1 MQDGSEAVLLC
12 STTTR
17 DIILNYPIK
26 QVKMIVLQPATHA
39 VPLKHRPDPQVQTLI

>member
-1 MQDGSEAVLLC
+1 MQYGSVAEHLC
-12 STTTR
+12 STKTR

-39 VPLKHRPDPQVQTLI
+39 VPLKHMPDPQVQTLI